1 MDTIHKKISPK
12 IVAMLFAATA
22 ALTGCYSSQTGG
34 RAMPI
39 SLAKPA
45 YAVDVFYQNQSV
57 ARPYIELQAVKV
69 EYELLLTDKQTTD
82 KNRMVQRGNDQA
94 QKEVMIDQLVLQAV
108 GLGAHA
114 IVNVRYKYYTT
125 AVVNGFVMEGMAVR
139 YQLVDNE

>member
-1 MDTIHKKISPK
+1 MYTNQRQINYRIGFLLS
-12 IVAMLFAATA
+12 ILVATLS
-22 ALTGCYSSQTGG
+22 GCYSSQTGG

-45 YAVDVFYQNQSV
+45 YAVDVFYENQTV
-57 ARPYIELQAVKV
+57 ARPYIELQPVKI
-69 EYELLLTDKQTTD
+69 EYELLLTDQQTTD

-94 QKEVMIDQLVLQAV
+94 QKEVLIDQLVLQAV

-114 IVNVRYKYYTT
+114 IVNVKYKYYTT

-139 YQLVDNE
+139 YQLVEN